1 MAAKQVFD
9 GLRVL
14 DFGRFIAAPWC
25 GAIFAD
31 LGADVIR
38 VERREGGEDRF
49 VQSLNIPDGTGAGYL
64 PNNRGKR
71 GITLDTSTE
80 DGRRIA
86 HELVRT
92 ADVVIVNMPDR
103 VMQAHGLD
111 YETLKG
117 VKPDIILASATAYG
131 RGGPYS
137 SRIGFDGIGQVMSGA
152 VYRTGPEEQPYRFM
166 VPYVDYA
173 TAQNL
178 AIAAMAAIIHRDRT
192 GEGQHVEASLLL
204 SALAVSD
211 ALLIDQ
217 AVLEADHGRIGNRGL
232 AVGPCDLFEIEGRWI
247 LVQVTGTPLFHRWCK
262 MVGEDGWITDP
273 RFLRD
278 EQRAANGKLLNARM
292 QQWCDGQSFDAAM
305 AVLEENRIPAAE
317 VLSPRQVLEQEHI
330 KAMGYL
336 KPVDYPG
343 LSKPAPVIQTPFEM
357 SETPGRISRRAPTLG
372 EHNAEVLGELGY
384 DATALGGLRERG
396 II

>member
-1 MAAKQVFD
+1 MKHVFE

-25 GAIFAD
+25 AAIFAD

-38 VERREGGEDRF
+38 VERREGGEDRY
-49 VQSLNIPDGTGAGYL
+49 VQSLELPDGSGAGYL

-80 DGRRIA
+80 EGRQIA
-86 HELVRT
+86 HELVKT
-92 ADVVIVNMPDR
+92 ADVVIVNLPDR
-103 VMQAHGLD
+103 VMKNHGLD

-117 VKPDIILASATAYG
+117 VKQDIILASATAYG

-137 SRIGFDGIGQVMSGA
+137 NRIGFDGIGQVMSGV
-152 VYRTGPEEQPYRFM
+152 VYRTGPEEQPYRLM
-166 VPYVDYA
+166 APYVDYA

-178 AIAAMAAIIHRDRT
+178 AIATMAAIIHRDRT

-204 SALAVSD
+204 SALAVTD

-217 AVLEADHGRIGNRGL
+217 AILEQDHGRIGNMGL
-232 AVGPCDLFEIEGRWI
+232 AISPCDLFNIEGRWI
-247 LVQVTGTPLFHRWCK
+247 LLQVTGTPLFHRWCRL
-262 MVGEDGWITDP
+262 VGEEGWTTDP

-278 EQRAANGKLLNARM
+278 ELRAANGKVLNARM
-292 QQWCDGQSFDAAM
+292 QQWCDTQTFDEAM
-305 AVLEENRIPAAE
+305 AILEENRIPAAE
-317 VLSPRQVLEQEHI
+317 VISPRQVLEQEHI

-343 LSKPAPVIQTPFEM
+343 LPRPAPLIKTPFEM
-357 SETPGRISRRAPTLG
+357 SETPGRIAKRAPLLG

-384 DATALGGLRERG
+384 DATAIGGLKERG

>member
-1 MAAKQVFD
+1 MKQVFE

-25 GAIFAD
+25 AAIFAD

-38 VERREGGEDRF
+38 VERREGGEDRY
-49 VQSLNIPDGTGAGYL
+49 VQQLIEDGTGAGYL

-80 DGRRIA
+80 EGRTIA
-86 HELVRT
+86 HALVKT

-103 VMQAHGLD
+103 VMEAHGLD
-111 YETLKG
+111 YETLKT

-137 SRIGFDGIGQVMSGA
+137 NRIGFDGIGQVMSGA
-152 VYRTGPEEQPYRFM
+152 VYRTGSKDQPYRFM
-166 VPYVDYA
+166 VPYVDYS

-178 AIAAMAAIIHRDRT
+178 AIATMAAIIHRDRT

-217 AVLEADHGRIGNRGL
+217 QILKANHGRIGNAGL
-232 AVGPCDLFEIEGRWI
+232 AISPCEIFRLEDRFI
-247 LVQVTGTPLFHRWCK
+247 LVQVTGTPLFKRWCK
-262 MVGEDGWITDP
+262 MVGEDAWADDP
-273 RFLRD
+273 RFARD
-278 EQRAANGKLLNARM
+278 DLRAAQGEVLNGRM
-292 QQWCDGQSFDAAM
+292 QQWCDSQTFDAAM

-317 VLSPRQVLEQEHI
+317 VLSPQQVLDHEHI

-336 KPVDYPG
+336 QPVDYPG
-343 LSKPAPVIQTPFEM
+343 LPEPAPVIQTPFEM
-357 SETPGRISRRAPTLG
+357 SETPGRIARRAPTLG
-372 EHNAEVLGELGY
+372 EHNAEVYGEIGY
-384 DATALGGLRERG
+384 DATAVAGLRERG
-396 II
+396 VI

>member
-1 MAAKQVFD
+1 MSKQVFE

-25 GAIFAD
+25 AAIFAD

-38 VERREGGEDRF
+38 VERREGGEDRY
-49 VQSLNIPDGTGAGYL
+49 VQSLDIPDGSGAGYL

-71 GITLDTSTE
+71 GITLDTSTGE
-80 DGRRIA
+80 GRKIA
-86 HELVRT
+86 HELVKT

-103 VMQAHGLD
+103 VMEAHGLD
-111 YETLKG
+111 YETLKS

-131 RGGPYS
+131 RSGPYS
-137 SRIGFDGIGQVMSGA
+137 NRIGFDGIGQVMSGA

-178 AIAAMAAIIHRDRT
+178 AIATMAAIVHRDRT

-217 AVLEADHGRIGNRGL
+217 AILEADHGRIGNRGL
-232 AVGPCDLFEIEGRWI
+232 AVGPCDLFNIEGRWI

-262 MVGEDGWITDP
+262 MVGEEGWMDDP

-278 EQRAANGKLLNARM
+278 EQRASNGVILNARM
-292 QQWCDGQSFDAAM
+292 QEWCDTQKFDDAM

-317 VLSPRQVLEQEHI
+317 VLAPRQVLEQEHI

-357 SETPGRISRRAPTLG
+357 SKTPGRIAMRAPLLG
-372 EHNAEVLGELGY
+372 EHNADVLGELGY
-384 DATALGGLRERG
+384 DETAIAGLKEQG

>member
-1 MAAKQVFD
+1 MQQVFK

-25 GAIFAD
+25 AAIFAD

-49 VQSLNIPDGTGAGYL
+49 VQPLDVPDGSGAGYL

-71 GITLDTSTE
+71 GITLDTSKE
-80 DGRRIA
+80 EGRAVARKLIA
-86 HELVRT
+86 T
-92 ADVVIVNMPDR
+92 ADVVIVNLPDR
-103 VMQAHGLD
+103 VMASHELD
-111 YETLKG
+111 YESLKAI
-117 VKPDIILASATAYG
+117 KPDIILASATAYG

-137 SRIGFDGIGQVMSGA
+137 ERIGFDGIGQVMSGA
-152 VYRTGPEEQPYRFM
+152 VYRTGAKDQPYRFM

-178 AIAAMAAIIHRDRT
+178 AIATMAAIIHRNQT
-192 GEGQHVEASLLL
+192 GEGQHVQASLLL

-217 AVLEADHGRIGNRGL
+217 QILKPNHGRIGNAGL
-232 AVGPCDLFEIEGRWI
+232 AVGPCEIFRLEDRFI
-247 LVQVTGTPLFHRWCK
+247 LVQVTGTPLFKRWCT
-262 MVGEDGWITDP
+262 MVGEEGWKDDP
-273 RFLRD
+273 RFARD
-278 EQRAANGKLLNARM
+278 DLRAANGEILNPRM
-292 QQWCDGQSFDAAM
+292 QAWCDTMKFDEAM
-305 AVLEENRIPAAE
+305 AILEENRIPAAE
-317 VLSPRQVLEQEHI
+317 VLSPQQVLEHEHI

-343 LSKPAPVIQTPFEM
+343 LPEPAPLIQTPFEM
-357 SETPGRISRRAPTLG
+357 SATPGQIARRAPTLG
-372 EHNAEVLGELGY
+372 EHNAEVYAEIGLD
-384 DATALGGLRERG
+384 DAALAGLKERE

>member
-1 MAAKQVFD
+1 M
-9 GLRVL
+9 
-14 DFGRFIAAPWC
+14 
-25 GAIFAD
+25 
-31 LGADVIR
+31 IR

-49 VQSLNIPDGTGAGYL
+49 VQSLDIPDGTGAGYL

-80 DGRRIA
+80 EGRKIA
-86 HELVRT
+86 HELVKT

-103 VMQAHGLD
+103 VMEAHGLD
-111 YETLKG
+111 YETLKS

-137 SRIGFDGIGQVMSGA
+137 NRIGFDGIGQVMSGA
-152 VYRTGPEEQPYRFM
+152 VYRTGPEDQPYRFM

-178 AIAAMAAIIHRDRT
+178 AIATMAAIIHRDRT

-204 SALAVSD
+204 SALAISD

-217 AVLEADHGRIGNRGL
+217 AILEQDHGRIGNRGL
-232 AVGPCDLFEIEGRWI
+232 AVGPCDLFNIEGRWI

-262 MVGEDGWITDP
+262 MVGEEGWITDP

-278 EQRAANGKLLNARM
+278 EQRAANGKILNARM
-292 QQWCDGQSFDAAM
+292 QQWCDTQKFDGAM
-305 AVLEENRIPAAE
+305 AILEENRIPAAE

-343 LSKPAPVIQTPFEM
+343 LTKPAPVIQTPFEM
-357 SETPGRISRRAPTLG
+357 SETPGVIARRAPLLG

-384 DATALGGLRERG
+384 DATAIGGLKERG

>member
-1 MAAKQVFD
+1 MKQVFE

-25 GAIFAD
+25 AAIFAD

-38 VERREGGEDRF
+38 VERREGGEDRY
-49 VQSLNIPDGTGAGYL
+49 VQQLIEDGTGAGYL

-80 DGRRIA
+80 EGRTIA
-86 HELVRT
+86 HALVKT

-103 VMQAHGLD
+103 VMEAHGLD
-111 YETLKG
+111 YETLKT

-137 SRIGFDGIGQVMSGA
+137 NRIGFDGIGQVMSGA
-152 VYRTGPEEQPYRFM
+152 VYRTGSKDQPYRFM
-166 VPYVDYA
+166 VPYVDYS

-178 AIAAMAAIIHRDRT
+178 AIATMAAIIHRDRT

-217 AVLEADHGRIGNRGL
+217 QILKANHGRIGNAGL
-232 AVGPCDLFEIEGRWI
+232 AISPCEIFRLEDRFI
-247 LVQVTGTPLFHRWCK
+247 LVQVTGTPLFKRWCK
-262 MVGEDGWITDP
+262 MVGEDAWADDP
-273 RFLRD
+273 RFARD
-278 EQRAANGKLLNARM
+278 DLRAAQGEVLNGRM
-292 QQWCDGQSFDAAM
+292 QQWCDSQTFDAAM

-317 VLSPRQVLEQEHI
+317 VLSPQQVLDHEHI

-336 KPVDYPG
+336 QPVYYPG
-343 LSKPAPVIQTPFEM
+343 LPEPAPVIQTPFEM
-357 SETPGRISRRAPTLG
+357 SETPGRIARRAPTLG
-372 EHNAEVLGELGY
+372 EHNAEVYGEIGY
-384 DATALGGLRERG
+384 DATAVAGLRERG
-396 II
+396 VI

>member
-1 MAAKQVFD
+1 MQQVFK

-49 VQSLNIPDGTGAGYL
+49 VQPLEVPDGSGAGYL
-64 PNNRGKR
+64 PNNRNKR
-71 GITLDTSTE
+71 GITLDTSKE
-80 DGRRIA
+80 EGREVARKLIA
-86 HELVRT
+86 T

-103 VMQAHGLD
+103 VMEAHGLD
-111 YETLKG
+111 YESLKAI
-117 VKPDIILASATAYG
+117 KPDIILASATAYG

-137 SRIGFDGIGQVMSGA
+137 KRIGFDGIGQVMSGA
-152 VYRTGPEEQPYRFM
+152 VYRTGPEEKPYRFM

-178 AIAAMAAIIHRDRT
+178 AIATMAAIIHRDRT

-204 SALAVSD
+204 SALAISD

-217 AVLEADHGRIGNRGL
+217 AILKQNHGRIGNAGL
-232 AVGPCDLFEIEGRWI
+232 AVSPCEIFQLEDRFV

-262 MVGEDGWITDP
+262 MVGEEGWITDP
-273 RFLRD
+273 RFARD
-278 EQRAANGKLLNARM
+278 EQRAANGHIINPRM
-292 QQWCDGQSFDAAM
+292 QQWCDTKTFDEAM
-305 AVLEENRIPAAE
+305 AILEENRIPAAE
-317 VLSPRQVLEQEHI
+317 VLSPQQVLEQEHI

-343 LSKPAPVIQTPFEM
+343 LPEPAPLIQTPFEM
-357 SETPGRISRRAPTLG
+357 SATPGQIARRAPLLG
-372 EHNAEVLGELGY
+372 EHNAEIYAEIGY
-384 DATALGGLRERG
+384 DEAALAGLKERE